1 MAEDNNMARE
11 YEDNLVVPVRVQ
23 VENNMLEMLDRFR
36 NGGVDDDHPVPRTP
50 PDPQLRAP
58 GAPRDYFKYSHIPA
72 QNIATTTYKRTY
84 KQL

>member
-1 MAEDNNMARE
+1 MVNHRENSGVTSALAEDNNMGRE
-11 YEDNLVVPVRVQ
+11 YEDSLVVPVRVQ

-58 GAPRDYFKYSHIPA
+58 GAP
-72 QNIATTTYKRTY
+72 
-84 KQL
+84 